1 MPGDITDP
9 NHARSAIH
17 AVILDYGEVISQP
30 PDLAAIAAMA
40 QIFGLAADPFRSLYG
55 TLRYEYDRG
64 DLRANQYWAAI
75 ASAAGLELSASQVEQ
90 LRAIDVAM
98 WSRVNPS
105 VLRWAGQLRS
115 RGIKTAVLSNMHD
128 DMVQKVREDPTWAE
142 RFDCLTLS
150 SAIRIAKPDA
160 TIFRHCLE
168 CLDVAPGE
176 ALFVDD
182 REINVRAA
190 QQLGIKGIVANS
202 PAVLRKELEAIGFT
216 PLPE

>member
-1 MPGDITDP
+1 MPGDLPDR
-9 NHARSAIH
+9 NHACSAIR

-30 PDLAAIAAMA
+30 PDPAAIAAMA
-40 QIFGLAADPFRSLYG
+40 QIFGLAADRFRSFYG

-64 DLRANQYWAAI
+64 DLSANQYWASI
-75 ASAAGLELSASQVEQ
+75 ASAAGLELSARHVEQ
-90 LRAIDVAM
+90 LREIDVAM

-115 RGIKTAVLSNMHD
+115 AGLKTAVLSNMHD
-128 DMVQKVREDPTWAE
+128 DMVQKIREDPTWAE

-150 SAIRIAKPDA
+150 SAIRMAKPDA
-160 TIFRHCLE
+160 AIFRHCLK

-182 REINVRAA
+182 REVNVRAA
-190 QQLGIKGIVANS
+190 RELGIKGIVANS
-202 PAVLRKELEAIGFT
+202 TAELRRQLEDIGFR